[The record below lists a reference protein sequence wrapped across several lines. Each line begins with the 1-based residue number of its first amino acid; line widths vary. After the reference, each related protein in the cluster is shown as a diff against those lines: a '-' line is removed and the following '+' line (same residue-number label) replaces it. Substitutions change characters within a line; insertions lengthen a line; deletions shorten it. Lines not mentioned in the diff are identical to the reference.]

1 MARSR
6 SIQKKPPASMSCGVK
21 QLTRTAIHSF
31 SSLGA
36 RLAPAKTAQNKSK
49 ASRLTR
55 RTELQPERRINLHCS
70 CSDSRPSSAIK
81 YSSLAAP
88 RSALDFQTSAR
99 LRNPSKS
106 LSKLRT
112 RSRRKASCE
121 ESSNDGRKGLPDE
134 VSTGSAPEGTY
145 SSRKKEGTQTFSQG

>member
-1 MARSR
+1 MR
-6 SIQKKPPASMSCGVK
+6 
-21 QLTRTAIHSF
+21 SF
-31 SSLGA
+31 SSFGA
-36 RLAPAKTAQNKSK
+36 RFAPATTAQNKSK

-55 RTELQPERRINLHCS
+55 RTKLRPERRINLHCS

-81 YSSLAAP
+81 YSSLAAL
-88 RSALDFQTSAR
+88 RSPLDFQTSAR
-99 LRNPSKS
+99 PRSPSKS

-121 ESSNDGRKGLPDE
+121 ESSNDARKGLSDE

-145 SSRKKEGTQTFSQG
+145 SSRKNKAHRHSAKD